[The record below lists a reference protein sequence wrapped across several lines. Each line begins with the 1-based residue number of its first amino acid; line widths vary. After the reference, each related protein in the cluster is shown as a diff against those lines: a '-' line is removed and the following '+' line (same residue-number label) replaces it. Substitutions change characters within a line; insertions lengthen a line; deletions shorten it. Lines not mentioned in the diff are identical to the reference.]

1 MHETRDILEHLA
13 GLLLIIIAVFVMSA
27 QRQAHALYAP
37 HHLNIETQSLKH
49 DIRYRGGGRS
59 YSSRSYSS
67 RSYSN
72 KSYGR
77 SAKPSRPPTVKPPR
91 VRPPT
96 TRATPR
102 GTHGRKGMAPQRLRG
117 FKNISPRVKKSGVSG
132 RSLNKSFGKRMGKS
146 IGRKTTSRFGN
157 HFNGR
162 NIGRKALSPRKSGIS
177 SRGKGKYSKK
187 FKNGLK
193 KAGIR
198 KSARGKGTALSQK
211 KALKRKGTRVMSRP
225 KTIRAGIRGNSKQ
238 KTRAPPR
245 NKSAEKKKKEKADRF
260 LIMASARHAIV
271 GKFSYSPKRG
281 VTGKLGSRNVAKFKT
296 NPRVALAQRKLDQ
309 RIARNKKNVAND
321 NVKGRPVGRVTR
333 FDPQKVKQ
341 MPKGVPFKGTLHRF
355 EAPER
360 IKTTWQ
366 AGKWNKNADHRYSK
380 KGEAAIYGARSKKTA
395 QKEVEHYRGTIKGRA
410 HAKKSFKLK
419 NALDLTNPKVRKQLN
434 LTMKQI
440 AKDGYTDTQAIGSW
454 ARKNGYDGIIAPS
467 ARDKNGINIVIFK

>member
-102 GTHGRKGMAPQRLRG
+102 GTHGRKGMAPKRLRG

-321 NVKGRPVGRVTR
+321 NVKGKKPVKALPKPKHVPYAGGFIRSFVTKKTETYYRVYSGNSKTGGFLVKTRPKSSAEAREKLALPPGNNATYI
-333 FDPQKVKQ
+333 QKVTVPAGTRLVRSRALPAFGKRGGGEQ
-341 MPKGVPFKGTLHRF
+341 FELIDKIPTKNFHKG
-355 EAPER
+355 
-360 IKTTWQ
+360 
-366 AGKWNKNADHRYSK
+366 
-380 KGEAAIYGARSKKTA
+380 
-395 QKEVEHYRGTIKGRA
+395 QK
-410 HAKKSFKLK
+410 
-419 NALDLTNPKVRKQLN
+419 LD
-434 LTMKQI
+434 
-440 AKDGYTDTQAIGSW
+440 
-454 ARKNGYDGIIAPS
+454 
-467 ARDKNGINIVIFK
+467 